1 MIGIEVAL
9 KLSALLAFVVDDA
22 STWTYR
28 QIFGWIALV
37 IAGLELL
44 AWLTYNIGKALGLEE
59 EDVAITKRGRHLD
72 KFEIVDLAFIA
83 SNKLTTALFSYH
95 VIQYCWNSNFISW
108 DFALPS
114 NPLDFP
120 VSFGVQFLAICAA
133 YVVYD
138 VFYGPFHW
146 LLHNY
151 KIYGLVHKHHHRQA
165 APSRGNLDAL
175 NVHPFEFVSGEYCHL
190 LAVYIVANVMGKLF
204 GFQMHILT
212 ILVFIVLGG
221 VLASLNHTRFDLQF
235 SMPFPRVLL
244 GGEFLKAAL
253 ANTANTKSSILW
265 IPLFSVAA
273 HDLHHYEYARN
284 YSQYTMLWDIFF
296 GWFTHPKS
304 MKKVK

>member
-1 MIGIEVAL
+1 MVGMEIAL

-22 STWTYR
+22 STWTYY
-28 QIFGWIALV
+28 QILGWITLV

-44 AWLTYNIGKALGLEE
+44 AWLSYNVGKSLGLEE
-59 EDVAITKRGRHLD
+59 ETIAIAKRGRHLD
-72 KFEIVDLAFIA
+72 RFEFVDLAFIGF
-83 SNKLTTALFSYH
+83 NKLVTALFSYH
-95 VIQYCWNSNFISW
+95 VIQYCWNSPHINW
-108 DFALPS
+108 VLALPS
-114 NPLDFP
+114 TPSASL
-120 VSFGVQFLAICAA
+120 VGLATQFLAICAT

-165 APSRGNLDAL
+165 APSRGNLDAI
-175 NVHPFEFVSGEYCHL
+175 NVHPFEFVSGEYFHL
-190 LAVYIVANVMGKLF
+190 LAVYIVSNVMGRFL
-204 GFQMHILT
+204 GLQLHILS

-235 SMPFPRVLL
+235 SLPFPRALL
-244 GGEFLKAAL
+244 SGEFLKAAL
-253 ANTANTKSSILW
+253 ANTPDSKSPILW

-296 GWFTHPKS
+296 GWFTHPNS